1 MERKEIVKLNEESIQ
16 IALGNHYGRES
27 GMIAVPNVLMYS
39 KDGGMYEADFIT
51 ITKSGYLTEVEVK
64 ISISDFRADFEKQRY
79 HDSPHVNSL
88 YYALPKELY
97 QKHKEEI
104 DNSCNKVGAGIILIR
119 SDSWWDGIVKKP
131 KLRKVKPL
139 TIYEKLDYARLGCM
153 KWPKYYYRGMN
164 SHG

>member
-1 MERKEIVKLNEESIQ
+1 MQLNEESIQ
-16 IALGNHYGRES
+16 IALGNHYGRDT

-51 ITKSGYLTEVEVK
+51 ITKSGYLTEVEIK
-64 ISISDFRADFEKQRY
+64 ISISDFRADFKKQRY
-79 HDSPHVNSL
+79 HDSLHVNSL

-104 DNSCNKVGAGIILIR
+104 DSSCDKVGAGIILIR
-119 SDSWWDGIVKKP
+119 SDSWWDAIVKKP

-153 KWPKYYYRGMN
+153 RWPKYYYRGMN
-164 SHG
+164 SNG